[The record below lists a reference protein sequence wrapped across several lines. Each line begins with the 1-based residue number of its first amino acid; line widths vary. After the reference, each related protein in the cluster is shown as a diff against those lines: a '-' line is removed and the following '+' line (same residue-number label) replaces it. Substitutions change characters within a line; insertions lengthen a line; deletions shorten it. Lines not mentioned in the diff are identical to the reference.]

1 MPSTSPRHSE
11 DLAIRFVNTMAWR
24 LRNPAEERLGS
35 PDALLAWLLHNAVI
49 SAAEGRR
56 LKSAWK
62 ARPDAAGTAYAA
74 ALRLREAI
82 YGLCL
87 GLMRGQAPSESSRS
101 GLAEF
106 LWGGAPAL
114 RLHWEDGGLTWRAS
128 WQAGDELADSR
139 DLLRPIALSAAA
151 LVTGTRAHRI
161 KQCEDDRGCGW
172 LFVDDS
178 RLQNRRWCA
187 MGDCGNVAKARRHR
201 KRLE

>member
-1 MPSTSPRHSE
+1 MLSKLSRHSE

-35 PDALLAWLLHNAVI
+35 PEALLVWLLDNDVM

-56 LKSAWK
+56 LKSVWK
-62 ARPDAAGTAYAA
+62 ARPAAARKSYEA

-87 GLMRGQAPSESSRS
+87 GLVRGHAPSE
-101 GLAEF
+101 
-106 LWGGAPAL
+106 PAL
-114 RLHWEDGGLTWRAS
+114 RGLDDFLWSGGPVPRLHWDAGRLTWRAS
-128 WQAGDELADSR
+128 AETEDSR
-139 DLLRPIALSAAA
+139 DSLRLIALSAAA
-151 LVTGTRAHRI
+151 LVTGPRAHRI

-201 KRLE
+201 ERLK

>member
-1 MPSTSPRHSE
+1 MSSKSPGQAE

-35 PDALLAWLLHNAVI
+35 ADALLAWLLSNAVI
-49 SAAEGRR
+49 SAGEGRR

-62 ARPDAAGTAYAA
+62 TRPDAAGTAYAA
-74 ALRLREAI
+74 ALQLREAI
-82 YGLCL
+82 YGLFF
-87 GLMRGQAPSESSRS
+87 GLMRGQAPPDSSRS

-106 LWGGAPAL
+106 LWGGVPAL
-114 RLHWEDGGLTWRAS
+114 RLHWDDGELTWRPI
-128 WQAGDELADSR
+128 WQAGDEIADCR

-151 LVTGTRAHRI
+151 LVTGPRAHRI
-161 KQCEDDRGCGW
+161 KQCEDERGCGW

-201 KRLE
+201 KRLA